1 MYFDHD
7 RPSVPRIQ
15 RIVVS
20 GSSVVAGARSH
31 DSMREETVAIEK
43 GRDMRV
49 QLQDAVTAGCHEE
62 ATTSV
67 VQIDTNGLACTEV
80 LRGLP

>member
-1 MYFDHD
+1 
-7 RPSVPRIQ
+7 
-15 RIVVS
+15 
-20 GSSVVAGARSH
+20 
-31 DSMREETVAIEK
+31 MREETVAIEK